1 MDKYYKARKFMI
13 KDLKAKGIYDKN
25 VLIAME
31 KIRRDL
37 FVPQAYKESSYEDRP
52 LPLIKNQT
60 ISQPYTV
67 AYMLQELEL
76 KEGLKV
82 LEIGTGSGYNAALI
96 AEIVKP
102 GRLYTIEIVKEL
114 VKLAKDNLKKAKINN
129 VRIIEGDGS
138 KGYEKEAKYD
148 RIVFTASAPEIP
160 KPLKD
165 QLKDNGIVKFMAK
178 FTNSYTKYFNTKRER
193 VGPLFQGVFKAVHVG
208 YDEQLL
214 HLSRYI
220 HLNPVLGFIAKVEEL
235 ESYPWSSYPE
245 YLGKVSSNLV
255 NKAEILT
262 FFKGPSEYEK
272 FVLDQADYAM
282 KLKTIE
288 HLRID

>member
-102 GRLYTIEIVKEL
+102 GKLYTIEIVKEL
-114 VKLAKDNLKKAKINN
+114 VKLSRDNLKKAKVNN

-148 RIVFTASAPEIP
+148 RIIFTASAPEIP

-165 QLKDNGIVKFMAK
+165 QLKDTGIILGP
-178 FTNSYTKYFNTKRER
+178 
-193 VGPLFQGVFKAVHVG
+193 VGGDYGQSMIKCKKSKKELDCQNLG
-208 YDEQLL
+208 
-214 HLSRYI
+214 
-220 HLNPVLGFIAKVEEL
+220 GFIFVPLK
-235 ESYPWSSYPE
+235 
-245 YLGKVSSNLV
+245 GKY
-255 NKAEILT
+255 
-262 FFKGPSEYEK
+262 GW
-272 FVLDQADYAM
+272 
-282 KLKTIE
+282 
-288 HLRID
+288 

>member
-1 MDKYYKARKFMI
+1 MK
-13 KDLKAKGIYDKN
+13 
-25 VLIAME
+25 
-31 KIRRDL
+31 KIRRDI
-37 FVPQAYKESSYEDRP
+37 FVLRSYKERSYEDTA

-76 KEGLKV
+76 KKGLKV
-82 LEIGTGSGYNAALI
+82 LEIGAGSGYNAALI

-165 QLKDNGIVKFMAK
+165 QLKDNVIILGP
-178 FTNSYTKYFNTKRER
+178 
-193 VGPLFQGVFKAVHVG
+193 VGGDYGQSMIKCKKSKKELDCQNLG
-208 YDEQLL
+208 
-214 HLSRYI
+214 
-220 HLNPVLGFIAKVEEL
+220 GFIFVPLK
-235 ESYPWSSYPE
+235 
-245 YLGKVSSNLV
+245 GKY
-255 NKAEILT
+255 
-262 FFKGPSEYEK
+262 GW
-272 FVLDQADYAM
+272 
-282 KLKTIE
+282 
-288 HLRID
+288 

>member
-25 VLIAME
+25 VLRAME
-31 KIRRDL
+31 KIRRDI
-37 FVPQAYKESSYEDRP
+37 FVLRSYKGRSYEDTA

-165 QLKDNGIVKFMAK
+165 QLKDNGIILGP
-178 FTNSYTKYFNTKRER
+178 
-193 VGPLFQGVFKAVHVG
+193 VGGDYGQSMIKCKKSKKELDCQNLG
-208 YDEQLL
+208 
-214 HLSRYI
+214 
-220 HLNPVLGFIAKVEEL
+220 GFIFVPLK
-235 ESYPWSSYPE
+235 
-245 YLGKVSSNLV
+245 GKY
-255 NKAEILT
+255 
-262 FFKGPSEYEK
+262 GW
-272 FVLDQADYAM
+272 
-282 KLKTIE
+282 
-288 HLRID
+288 

>member
-1 MDKYYKARKFMI
+1 MDKYSRARKFMI
-13 KDLKAKGIYDKN
+13 EDLKAKGIYDKN
-25 VLIAME
+25 VLRAME

-37 FVPQAYKESSYEDRP
+37 FVPSSYKESSYEDRP

-82 LEIGTGSGYNAALI
+82 LEIGAGSGYNAALI

-165 QLKDNGIVKFMAK
+165 QLKDNGIILGP
-178 FTNSYTKYFNTKRER
+178 
-193 VGPLFQGVFKAVHVG
+193 VGGDYGQSMIKCKKSKKEFVCQNLG
-208 YDEQLL
+208 
-214 HLSRYI
+214 
-220 HLNPVLGFIAKVEEL
+220 GFIFVPL
-235 ESYPWSSYPE
+235 
-245 YLGKVSSNLV
+245 
-255 NKAEILT
+255 
-262 FFKGPSEYEK
+262 KGQYGW
-272 FVLDQADYAM
+272 
-282 KLKTIE
+282 
-288 HLRID
+288 

>member
-165 QLKDNGIVKFMAK
+165 QLKDNGIILGP
-178 FTNSYTKYFNTKRER
+178 
-193 VGPLFQGVFKAVHVG
+193 VGGDYGQSMIKCKKSKKEFVCQNLG
-208 YDEQLL
+208 
-214 HLSRYI
+214 
-220 HLNPVLGFIAKVEEL
+220 GFIFVPL
-235 ESYPWSSYPE
+235 
-245 YLGKVSSNLV
+245 
-255 NKAEILT
+255 
-262 FFKGPSEYEK
+262 KGQYGW
-272 FVLDQADYAM
+272 
-282 KLKTIE
+282 
-288 HLRID
+288 